1 MTPFDRLRSLT
12 RRGGILLWMLLTA
25 CACAPFA
32 SALPAAGRTVVVPYC
47 AAKHAAAGHRAPA
60 PRSIALHFTAP
71 APGAGP
77 FAGGWPGGALPASF
91 EGPREARVL
100 PAAEAAPCA
109 RLLWRRPAPRGPPAT
124 DSRI

>member
-32 SALPAAGRTVVVPYC
+32 SALPAAGRTVLVPYC
-47 AAKHAAAGHRAPA
+47 AAKEAAAGHRAPA
-60 PRSIALHFTAP
+60 PRSIALHFSAP

-77 FAGGWPGGALPASF
+77 LAWALPA
-91 EGPREARVL
+91 GALAGCLGRPRELRVARTAFV
-100 PAAEAAPCA
+100 APGA
-109 RLLWRRPAPRGPPAT
+109 PQPWRRPAPRGPPAP
-124 DSRI
+124 DPPS